1 MVIAAIVISIAV
13 FSFNSGE
20 ENPDPVAETSAPAD
34 TDDGKDKKTE
44 EPQAKPPKIDK
55 VTALDPEG
63 DNEENDD
70 QAQDVVPNTDGSWR
84 TDRYNSAS
92 FGNLK
97 SGVGLLF
104 ELEDKTT
111 VKEVKVKSSN
121 SGGTFE
127 IRDGSDPEDAK
138 KVGEGEFDSDGV
150 TIKLDDDVETD
161 NLILWVTELPQD
173 EGGFRAIVNTV
184 DIK

>member
-1 MVIAAIVISIAV
+1 MISIAV
-13 FSFNSGE
+13 FNFNSGE
-20 ENPDPVAETSAPAD
+20 EEPETSAETSTPTK

-44 EPQAKPPKIDK
+44 EPKPDPPKIDK
-55 VTALDPEG
+55 VKALDPEG
-63 DNEENDD
+63 DDEENDD
-70 QAQDVVPNTDGSWR
+70 EAEDVIPNTKGSWH
-84 TDRYNSAS
+84 TDRYNSAA

-121 SGGTFE
+121 SGGSFE
-127 IRDGSDPEDAK
+127 IREGSDPEDAK

-150 TIKLDDDVETD
+150 TIKLDDDVDTD
-161 NLILWVTELPQD
+161 KLVLWVTELPQD
-173 EGGFRAIVNTV
+173 EGGFRAIINTV
-184 DIK
+184 DFK

>member
-121 SGGTFE
+121 SGEPSRFAMVPTL
-127 IRDGSDPEDAK
+127 RMQRRWAKGSSTRMASRSNSMMTSKP
-138 KVGEGEFDSDGV
+138 
-150 TIKLDDDVETD
+150 TT
-161 NLILWVTELPQD
+161 
-173 EGGFRAIVNTV
+173 
-184 DIK
+184 